1 MIDRPARPRV
11 EVAPKTLQFALFAAA
26 CVLPLLVLYLLHK
39 YAVNVPQWDEWAVAI
54 LVVKMHQGTLTLHDL
69 WEQHNE
75 HRMLVPYSI
84 MMLLAKP
91 GWNVIRE
98 TYFSLVLVVCTQLL
112 TFLLLRKTFRGTA
125 LGVAFL
131 FASCCLYVTMQ
142 AENWLWGFQ
151 IAWFL
156 TGFFVVLLVWL
167 LVAFPLAT
175 WSYWLSVLIA
185 FAASFT
191 MSSGLNLWIV
201 GLVLLWLNRKQ
212 VGPRKIGLWV
222 ILSIVGFAIYL
233 HGWSRGGLQSHP
245 SYAFTHPIE
254 FFGYLFA
261 YFGASFGAWAG
272 IDFSMVLGALVLAG
286 FGFLVFTYVRRP
298 SAGFGDVEIPWIAV
312 GCFSLLCGGMTD
324 IGRVG
329 FGIGQSMAGRYTT
342 YSDFL
347 WVATFALALHA
358 ALPYVK
364 KAPVRIAAAALTLLF
379 ILCYRNA
386 SEAGLQAMRIIHLQ
400 DEVSLGVMKTYA
412 TASADMLRNAFPD
425 AAALRTFAG
434 DLQRVHDGP
443 FHG

>member
-1 MIDRPARPRV
+1 MIDRPARPALEPAV
-11 EVAPKTLQFALFAAA
+11 NLLQYGLFAVA
-26 CVLPLLVLYLLHK
+26 CTLPLLIFYLLRK
-39 YAVNVPQWDEWAVAI
+39 YAVNVPEGDEWAVSM
-54 LVVKMHQGTLTLHDL
+54 LVVKMHQGTLTLQDL

-98 TYFSLVLVVCTQLL
+98 TYFSLVLVVCTQIVTL
-112 TFLLLRKTFRGTA
+112 LLLRKIFRGTA

-131 FASCCLYVTMQ
+131 FASCCLYFTVQ

-156 TGFFVVLLVWL
+156 TGFLLVTQVWL
-167 LVAFPLAT
+167 LTVFPLAT
-175 WSYWLSVLIA
+175 WSYWLSVLVA

-233 HGWSRGGLQSHP
+233 HGWSRSGLQSHP

-261 YFGASFGAWAG
+261 YFGTSFGAWAG
-272 IDFSMVLGALVLAG
+272 LDFSMVLGALVLAG

-358 ALPYVK
+358 TLPYLKNV
-364 KAPVRIAAAALTLLF
+364 PVRIASAALTLLL
-379 ILCYRNA
+379 ILCYSNA
-386 SEAGLQAMRIIHLQ
+386 SGAGLQAMRSFHQ
-400 DEVSLGVMKTYA
+400 RDEVSLGVMKIY
-412 TASADMLRNAFPD
+412 ASASDDVLRNAFPD

-434 DLQRVHDGP
+434 DLERVHDGP